1 MNYDNILS
9 YFIKDIIENNKAI
22 KDNKANKANKENKAN
37 KDIKDLSYSVDN
49 YGYINIYY
57 RTSIIY
63 WCKKDKTYNGI
74 KAISKENNIFLR
86 TNKIFID
93 FEFKKKQIFCN
104 SRHINSIRYYYRLKK
119 YLFKYNIS
127 YCIKYK
133 NLRTIKIIYY
143 NMYKYKYNINF
154 YTKNK
159 KIKSAI
165 LFTNKYEL
173 NYINTFFRLYFALII
188 D

>member
-9 YFIKDIIENNKAI
+9 YFIKDIIN
-22 KDNKANKANKENKAN
+22 AN

-49 YGYINIYY
+49 YGYINISY

-63 WCKKDKTYNGI
+63 WCKKNKTYNSI

-104 SRHINSIRYYYRLKK
+104 SRHKYDNINSIRYYYRLKK

-127 YCIKYK
+127 YCIKDK

-143 NMYKYKYNINF
+143 NMYKYKYNINIYTYYNMYKYKYNINI

-173 NYINTFFRLYFALII
+173 NYINTFFRLYF

>member
-9 YFIKDIIENNKAI
+9 YFIKDIIN
-22 KDNKANKANKENKAN
+22 ANKDNKAN

-57 RTSIIY
+57 GTSILY
-63 WCKKDKTYNGI
+63 WCKKNKTYNSI

-104 SRHINSIRYYYRLKK
+104 SRHKYSISYYYRLKK

-127 YCIKYK
+127 YCIKDK
-133 NLRTIKIIYY
+133 KLRTIKIIYY

-173 NYINTFFRLYFALII
+173 NYINTFFRLYF